1 MTLKLDCAVPAFEP
15 DRGQLGHRQPRR
27 RALATSS
34 MPISKPASD
43 SMPTSRTKSVE
54 YALNEFV
61 ASRVPT
67 RASQ

>member
-1 MTLKLDCAVPAFEP
+1 MVGSSATG
-15 DRGQLGHRQPRR
+15 RRSR

-34 MPISKPASD
+34 MPTSKPESD
-43 SMPTSRTKSVE
+43 SIPTFRRNSTE
-54 YALNEFV
+54 YALNELV